1 MPIYEY
7 QCQGCAHAFET
18 IQKISEPALTTCPSC
33 GKDLLKK
40 KISAVAF
47 RLKGAGWYE
56 TDFKSGDKRNVAGRD
71 DGGESKSSDG
81 AAGSDA
87 KSESKEAAASKKSTS
102 ESSSTASADT
112 STSKASAKASEKEAT
127 KPKKAEKTD
136 TPKAPGKNKPKGGGT
151 SD

>member
-7 QCQGCAHAFET
+7 QCQGCANEFET
-18 IQKISEPALTTCPSC
+18 IQKISEAALTTCPSC

-71 DGGESKSSDG
+71 DGGESKSADTTTG
-81 AAGSDA
+81 GEK
-87 KSESKEAAASKKSTS
+87 KSEGKDANANKTTS
-102 ESSSTASADT
+102 ESTSSAAGNGSAT
-112 STSKASAKASEKEAT
+112 KESKKEPT
-127 KPKKAEKTD
+127 KPKKSETSDSAKPT
-136 TPKAPGKNKPKGGGT
+136 KNKPKGGT
-151 SD
+151 TE

>member
-7 QCQGCAHAFET
+7 QCQGCAHEFET
-18 IQKISEPALTTCPSC
+18 IQKISEAALTTCPSC

-71 DGGESKSSDG
+71 DGGESKSADTTAGGDKKSDG
-81 AAGSDA
+81 KDAGTTKTTSDSTSSVSSNGSTT
-87 KSESKEAAASKKSTS
+87 KESKK
-102 ESSSTASADT
+102 ES
-112 STSKASAKASEKEAT
+112 T
-127 KPKKAEKTD
+127 KPKKSESTD
-136 TPKAPGKNKPKGGGT
+136 TAKTPAKTKPKGGAT
-151 SD
+151 E

>member
-7 QCQGCAHAFET
+7 QCQSCAHEFET
-18 IQKISEPALTTCPSC
+18 IQKISEAALTTCPSC

-71 DGGESKSSDG
+71 DGESKG
-81 AAGSDA
+81 
-87 KSESKEAAASKKSTS
+87 
-102 ESSSTASADT
+102 ADT
-112 STSKASAKASEKEAT
+112 STGGDNKSDSNDVSTSKTTSESTSNAAGNGAATKESKKEST
-127 KPKKAEKTD
+127 KPKKSETTD
-136 TPKAPGKNKPKGGGT
+136 TSKSPAKPKGGT
-151 SD
+151 TE